1 MSRSAVG
8 LYKDVSKIALH
19 ENDVVFRGFIYF
31 RIIHLRLP
39 RDGSKSF
46 ENRDII
52 K

>member
-8 LYKDVSKIALH
+8 LHKDVSKIALH

-39 RDGSKSF
+39 REGSMSF